1 MGSSDQPE
9 TTNMKNPDPAT
20 PGLPQSPFTPA
31 DLPFSDEG
39 SIYHIEMKSDQIA
52 PDILIVGDPH
62 RAEFIGSEFLRD
74 IEVEQEH
81 RGIVTVTGTAEFTGE
96 RTTILSPTRT
106 TVTTSG
112 IETPSLE
119 IVVNELVALNE
130 INFKTRRRKMNYPR
144 MNFIRVGTSGGL
156 QPSTE
161 LGTPIVTSY
170 AIGLDN
176 TGLFYEA
183 VCPDDECP
191 RLERELSQ
199 LIKDEMREDSRF
211 YGKIHPYVAQVDPL
225 LVHAMLEAAES
236 LGLTV
241 KPGLT
246 VSAPGFYAP
255 QGRDISRLKPSVPN
269 LDKIFADFDP
279 GMDGLRVENME
290 MEGSFLVHFL
300 SGMGHRAG
308 VICPAIANR
317 RMNTFTPNYRPFIEK
332 STQVALQAL
341 ATLRKNDSRT

>member
-1 MGSSDQPE
+1 
-9 TTNMKNPDPAT
+9 MKNPEATT
-20 PGLPQSPFTPA
+20 PGMPQSPFTPA

-39 SIYHIEMKSDQIA
+39 SIYHIQIKPDQIA

-62 RAEFIGSEFLRD
+62 RAEFIGSEFLTD
-74 IEVEQEH
+74 IEIEQEH
-81 RGIVTVTGTAEFTGE
+81 RGIVTVTGTAEFTRE
-96 RTTILSPTRT
+96 RTTILSPLRT
-106 TVTTSG
+106 TVATSG
-112 IETPSLE
+112 IGTPSLE

-130 INFKTRRRKMNYPR
+130 INFETRRRKMSYPR
-144 MNFIRVGTSGGL
+144 MNIIRVGTSGGL
-156 QPSTE
+156 QPATE
-161 LGTPIVTSY
+161 LGTPIVTAY

-176 TGLFYEA
+176 TGLYYEA

-191 RLERELSQ
+191 RLERELSH

-211 YGKIHPYVAQVDPL
+211 HGKIHPYVAQVDPL
-225 LVHAMLEAAES
+225 LVRALVEAAEHI
-236 LGLTV
+236 GLTV

-246 VSAPGFYAP
+246 VSSPGFYAP
-255 QGRDISRLKPSVPN
+255 QGRDISRLKPSIPD
-269 LDKIFADFDP
+269 LDRIFTDFDP
-279 GMDGLRVENME
+279 GLDGLRVENME

-332 STQVALQAL
+332 STQAALLAL
-341 ATLRKNDSRT
+341 ATLRKNDSQI